1 MINKEEKKI
10 CIERFCY
17 RMKVLKS
24 DRTKTQTLINRL
36 TRLDKDH
43 LLNRFLIC
51 SHTYLWTLSS
61 SNVIDNHIMFVSTNS
76 KHIVFDVEKKK
87 IFIDNCKE
95 LTIKLN
101 VKNFKSTINRVIRVN
116 NVIKISIKFNTTM
129 SFKLRDKKNLF
140 INRDFMF
147 VF

>member
-1 MINKEEKKI
+1 
-10 CIERFCY
+10 
-17 RMKVLKS
+17 
-24 DRTKTQTLINRL
+24 
-36 TRLDKDH
+36 
-43 LLNRFLIC
+43 
-51 SHTYLWTLSS
+51 
-61 SNVIDNHIMFVSTNS
+61 MFVSTNS